1 MKTIIITTLLVLQT
15 LLLPAQKNKAGLDSI
30 KIKTTAICNDCKE
43 RIEGALS
50 YEKGVKS
57 SHLDVKT
64 KVVTVYY
71 KKDKTSPDKIKKAIA
86 NAGYDA
92 DEVKANKKAYDK
104 LPACCQKDGVNEK

>member
-1 MKTIIITTLLVLQT
+1 MKTLIITTLLILQT
-15 LLLPAQKNKAGLDSI
+15 LLLSAQKNKAGMDSI

-57 SHLDVKT
+57 TNLDMKT

-71 KKDKTSPDKIKKAIA
+71 KKDKTSPEKIKNAIA
-86 NAGYDA
+86 KVGYDA

-104 LPACCQKDGVNEK
+104 LPACCQRDGVNEK